1 MRGRSRGSSAYRT
14 SMASSVVDQSLPTWS
29 ISDRRRQL
37 SSQIGRS
44 KAHHRGQETPL
55 RFPDG
60 ARASRDRSV
69 RRSGITQSPG
79 TVAGPLARQRVQ
91 QTRSCEHGLE
101 SSRTHAW
108 RHSSTQV
115 DNVSFRQS
123 KPGGVSRATGVPP
136 AAVRCRSP
144 SSELHPVP
152 FRRNRP
158 WTRAHGGRDPGRR
171 TRSSAGHPR
180 VTDPGSCIVSPY
192 GRQEAEQRRLVG
204 RFVPLITG
212 SPALDTIHRV
222 IGVD

>member
-136 AAVRCRSP
+136 AAVRCRTRRAASCIRFHFGVIGRGP
-144 SSELHPVP
+144 EHTADGIPV
-152 FRRNRP
+152 
-158 WTRAHGGRDPGRR
+158 
-171 TRSSAGHPR
+171 AGHGR
-180 VTDPGSCIVSPY
+180 VPDTLVLRTQARASSRHMAGKKQNNGASWAGSYP
-192 GRQEAEQRRLVG
+192 
-204 RFVPLITG
+204 
-212 SPALDTIHRV
+212 
-222 IGVD
+222 